1 MSIRD
6 INDPK
11 TISEILSTKGKI
23 AIVGLSPKTERDSYK
38 VGKYLQSHGFGITP
52 VRPKATEILGEKVYP
67 DLKSIDGP
75 IEIVDLFL
83 NPERVGPV
91 VDQAIEIGAK
101 YVWFQLGVINKEVA
115 EKARLAGLHVVM
127 DLCIKKEHEK
137 KNQ

>member
-11 TISEILSTKGKI
+11 TISEVLATKGKI
-23 AIVGLSPKTERDSYK
+23 AIVGLSPKEDRDSHK
-38 VGKYLQSHGFGITP
+38 VGKYLQAHGYGIIP

-75 IEIVDLFL
+75 VEVVDLFL

-101 YVWFQLGVINKEVA
+101 YVWFQLGVINEEVA
-115 EKARLAGLHVVM
+115 EKARQAGLHVVM

-137 KNQ
+137 L